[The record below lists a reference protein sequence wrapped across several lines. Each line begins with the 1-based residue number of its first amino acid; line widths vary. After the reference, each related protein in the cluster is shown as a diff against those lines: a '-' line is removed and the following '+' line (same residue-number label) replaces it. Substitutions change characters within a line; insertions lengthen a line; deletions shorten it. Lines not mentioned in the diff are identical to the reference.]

1 MIPGQE
7 PVITLGP
14 VNVTAT
20 YTLSC
25 SVANEGLYVWEW
37 TLPSGVTQHTALSA
51 DGTRTSFLELTQM
64 STQYEGEY
72 TCAVRYESEQ
82 TVSNSSV
89 TELKLEGRYTYLLLL
104 LQKYSIGKFSCYIGH
119 CFYCTSSTA
128 CLTLTS
134 L

>member
-1 MIPGQE
+1 MIPGQK

-14 VNVTAT
+14 DNVTAN

-37 TLPSGVTQHTALSA
+37 TLPSGVTQHTVLSA

-72 TCAVRYESEQ
+72 TCAVRHESEQ

-89 TELKLEGRYTYLLLL
+89 TELKLEG
-104 LQKYSIGKFSCYIGH
+104 Q
-119 CFYCTSSTA
+119 
-128 CLTLTS
+128 
-134 L
+134 